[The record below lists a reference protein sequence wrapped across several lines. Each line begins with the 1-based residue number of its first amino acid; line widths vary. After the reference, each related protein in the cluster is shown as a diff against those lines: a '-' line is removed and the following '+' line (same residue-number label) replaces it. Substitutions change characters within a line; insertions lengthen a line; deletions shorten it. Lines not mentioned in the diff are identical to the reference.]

1 MKEGNILLT
10 EENIWKLMESVNP
23 SAFEHK
29 LVITLDEHKLIT
41 LTFPVKSKKDLKD
54 LGIFCQ
60 NLSNSLKRFV
70 NRLKD
75 R

>member
-1 MKEGNILLT
+1 MKGNILLT
-10 EENIWKLMESVNP
+10 EDNIWKLMESVNP

-29 LVITLDEHKLIT
+29 LVVILDDHKLIT

-60 NLSNSLKRFV
+60 NLNNSFKRFV